1 MIIFR
6 VLLLLAVANTV
17 MCFAWYSHLKIF
29 SQNTP
34 LIYVILW
41 SWGLALLEYS
51 ALIPAC
57 RLAERVLTLQQLRM
71 LQEGISL
78 TVFVP
83 FVLFYM
89 RRPLTWNYLWACL
102 CILGAIYFIFRGNM
116 DAAPTISS

>member
-1 MIIFR
+1 MTLFR
-6 VLLLLAVANTV
+6 VLCLLILSNTC

-29 SQNTP
+29 NQNTP

-57 RLAERVLTLQQLRM
+57 RMAERVLTLQQLRVV
-71 LQEGISL
+71 QELVGL

-83 FVLFYM
+83 FIIFYM

-102 CILGAIYFIFRGNM
+102 CILGAVYFIFRGNAE
-116 DAAPTISS
+116 AASHSL